1 MAENCHLYSP
11 KTHFKG
17 YTEVLQY
24 QDDTLHQKS
33 ISTHL
38 AEEILT
44 GLV

>member
-1 MAENCHLYSP
+1 MAENQRLYTS

-38 AEEILT
+38 AEEIYR
-44 GLV
+44 G